1 MVLNLRASPG
11 PDFLSVT
18 PPQAEGVLRNL
29 NKGGGE
35 NERKVSRRDSL
46 KLTLALA
53 IVCVCL
59 GMPGFLF
66 GQSVEEVTFGIIEPL
81 SGPLASLGLQ
91 DKNGYQL
98 AIENINNAGGIKS
111 LGGAKLRMI
120 IGDSESKPQVGM
132 AQAER
137 LIRAGVVAL
146 SGCFQSSVTFATTQV
161 AEKNKVPH
169 LINVGVADAIT
180 GRGFKY
186 TFRVV
191 EKASWNA
198 RDKFKYLDWVGKK
211 TGLKAKTIGMLYED
225 TLFGQS
231 VKKGWLKYGKK
242 HGYKIVADLSYPH
255 NTSDLTGTISKLK
268 VKKPDVIVSANYTSD
283 AILIA
288 KTMKELNVNPIAFV
302 AIGGGMQDPAFISSL
317 GKDSTD
323 FSVMSAS
330 GDDITIPSARK
341 VGRQYEKRFNMGMSP
356 VAALSYT
363 TVYVLKDALERA
375 GSTDREKLR
384 EALTQT
390 NIGIGEKGIITPSP
404 VEFGEDGQNKHSRCV
419 VVQIRDGKRTAIYPT
434 DISPSEPIWPMRP
447 WGKK

>member
-1 MVLNLRASPG
+1 MRAKSH
-11 PDFLSVT
+11 ST
-18 PPQAEGVLRNL
+18 S
-29 NKGGGE
+29 KG
-35 NERKVSRRDSL
+35 KVSRRDSL

-66 GQSVEEVTFGIIEPL
+66 GQPVKEVKFGIIEPL

-98 AIENINNAGGIKS
+98 AIENINKAGGIKS

-191 EKASWNA
+191 EKASWNV
-198 RDKFKYLDWVGKK
+198 RDQFKYLDWIGKK
-211 TGLKAKTIGMLYED
+211 TGLKAKTIGMVYED

-231 VKKGWLKYGKK
+231 VKKGWLHYGKK

-255 NTSDLTGTISKLK
+255 NTSDLTGTISKLR

-288 KTMKELNVNPIAFV
+288 KTMKDLNVNPMAFI

-317 GKDSTD
+317 GKDATD

-330 GDDITIPSARK
+330 GDDITVPSARK
-341 VGRQYEKRFNMGMSP
+341 VGRQYKKRFNMGMSP

-375 GSTDREKLR
+375 GSIDREKLR

-390 NIGIGEKGIITPSP
+390 NIGIGEKGSILPSP
-404 VEFGEDGQNKHSRCV
+404 IQFGEDGQNQGSRCV
-419 VVQIRDGKRTAIYPT
+419 VIQIRDGKRTAVYPP

>member
-1 MVLNLRASPG
+1 MRAKS
-11 PDFLSVT
+11 DST
-18 PPQAEGVLRNL
+18 S
-29 NKGGGE
+29 KG
-35 NERKVSRRDSL
+35 KVSRRDSL

-66 GQSVEEVTFGIIEPL
+66 GQPIKEVTFGIIEPL

-98 AIENINNAGGIKS
+98 AIDNINNAGGIKS

-268 VKKPDVIVSANYTSD
+268 AKKPDVIVSANYTSD

-288 KTMKELNVNPIAFV
+288 KTMKELNVNPIAFI

>member
-1 MVLNLRASPG
+1 MRAKSH
-11 PDFLSVT
+11 ST
-18 PPQAEGVLRNL
+18 S
-29 NKGGGE
+29 KG
-35 NERKVSRRDSL
+35 KVSRRDSL

-66 GQSVEEVTFGIIEPL
+66 GQPVKEVKFGIIEPL

-98 AIENINNAGGIKS
+98 AIENINKAGGIKS

-255 NTSDLTGTISKLK
+255 NTSDLTGTISKLR

-288 KTMKELNVNPIAFV
+288 KTMKDLNVNPMAFI

-317 GKDSTD
+317 GKDATD

-330 GDDITIPSARK
+330 GDDITVPSARK
-341 VGRQYEKRFNMGMSP
+341 VGRQYKKRFNMGMSP

-375 GSTDREKLR
+375 GSIDREKLR

-390 NIGIGEKGIITPSP
+390 NIGIGEKGSILPSP
-404 VEFGEDGQNKHSRCV
+404 IQFGEDGQNQGSRCV
-419 VVQIRDGKRTAIYPT
+419 VIQIRDGKRTAVYPP

>member
-1 MVLNLRASPG
+1 MRAKS
-11 PDFLSVT
+11 DST
-18 PPQAEGVLRNL
+18 S
-29 NKGGGE
+29 KG
-35 NERKVSRRDSL
+35 KVSRRDSL

-53 IVCVCL
+53 IACVCL
-59 GMPGFLF
+59 GMPGSLS
-66 GQSVEEVTFGIIEPL
+66 GQPVKEVKFGIIEPL

-98 AIENINNAGGIKS
+98 AIENINKAGGIKS

-198 RDKFKYLDWVGKK
+198 RDKFKYLDWVAKK

-255 NTSDLTGTISKLK
+255 NTSDLTGTISKLR

-288 KTMKELNVNPIAFV
+288 KTMKELNVNPIAFI

-317 GKDSTD
+317 GNDSHD

-330 GDDITIPSARK
+330 GDDITVPSARK
-341 VGRQYEKRFNMGMSP
+341 VGRQYKKRFNMGMSP

-384 EALTQT
+384 EALSQT

-419 VVQIRDGKRTAIYPT
+419 VVQIRDGKRTAIYPL

>member
-1 MVLNLRASPG
+1 MRAKSH
-11 PDFLSVT
+11 ST
-18 PPQAEGVLRNL
+18 S
-29 NKGGGE
+29 KG
-35 NERKVSRRDSL
+35 KVSRRDL
-46 KLTLALA
+46 LTLTLALA
-53 IVCVCL
+53 IACVCL
-59 GMPGFLF
+59 GMPGSLF
-66 GQSVEEVTFGIIEPL
+66 GQPVKEVKFGIIEPL

-137 LIRAGVVAL
+137 LIREGVVAL
-146 SGCFQSSVTFATTQV
+146 SGCFQSSVTFGTTQV
-161 AEKNKVPH
+161 AEKHKVPH
-169 LINVGVADAIT
+169 LINVGVADAIVE
-180 GRGFKY
+180 RGFKY

-191 EKASWNA
+191 ERASWNA
-198 RDKFKYLDWVGKK
+198 RDKFEYLDWVGEK

-231 VKKGWLKYGKK
+231 VKKAWLKYGKK

-288 KTMKELNVNPIAFV
+288 KTMKDLNVNPIAFIS
-302 AIGGGMQDPAFISSL
+302 IGGGMQDPAFISSL

-330 GDDITIPSARK
+330 GDDITVPGVAEVNQQFK
-341 VGRQYEKRFNMGMSP
+341 KRFKMSMDP

-390 NIGIGEKGIITPSP
+390 NIGIGEKGNILPSR

-419 VVQIRDGKRTAIYPT
+419 VVQVRDGKRTAIYPP

>member
-1 MVLNLRASPG
+1 MRAKS
-11 PDFLSVT
+11 DST
-18 PPQAEGVLRNL
+18 S
-29 NKGGGE
+29 KG
-35 NERKVSRRDSL
+35 KVSRRDSL